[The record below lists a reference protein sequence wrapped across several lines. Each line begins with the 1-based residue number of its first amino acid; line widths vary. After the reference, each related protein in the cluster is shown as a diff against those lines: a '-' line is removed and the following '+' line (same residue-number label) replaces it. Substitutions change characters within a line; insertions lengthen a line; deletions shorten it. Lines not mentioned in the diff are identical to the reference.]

1 MQDFFSAFGKSV
13 REKRRELHLT
23 QTQLALKLGMCN
35 RTIIQLES
43 GKGNAKFETIVL
55 VAKEL
60 NVSIDASIFGNTM
73 PKEMAKCV
81 SDFFSERSELE
92 SQFFIDLCKQAEKL
106 KSLSHET
113 ETPLKESTLR

>member
-1 MQDFFSAFGKSV
+1 MKDFFSEFGKSV
-13 REKRRELHLT
+13 RKRRLELHLT

-55 VAKEL
+55 IAKEL
-60 NVSIDASIFGNTM
+60 NVSIDASIFGDSM

-92 SQFFIDLCKQAEKL
+92 SQYFIDICKQAEKL
-106 KSLSHET
+106 KNLSRET
-113 ETPLKESTLR
+113 EAPSVEK